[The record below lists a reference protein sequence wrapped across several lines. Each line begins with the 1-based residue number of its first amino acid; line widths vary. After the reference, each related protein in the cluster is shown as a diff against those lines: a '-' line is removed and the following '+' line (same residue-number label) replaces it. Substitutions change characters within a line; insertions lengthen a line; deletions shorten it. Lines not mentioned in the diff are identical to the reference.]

1 FGIIDLAGI
10 PKDRYY
16 LYRSHWNPT
25 EETLHILPHWTW
37 PGREGE
43 TTPVFVYSNYPS
55 AELFVNGKSQGR
67 VYKDESLTVE
77 KTDNEEAHRQLL
89 LQRRYRLIWMDVK
102 YEPGTLK
109 VVAYDKTGK
118 AVAEQEVHTAGKPDH
133 LKLTADRTSLA
144 SDGKDLSF
152 ITVKVV
158 DKNGNLCPE
167 ATHSVHFKVTGAGS
181 YRAAANGDATNL
193 EQFHLPKMSAFKGQL
208 VAIVQSSE
216 QGGKIQFE

>member
-1 FGIIDLAGI
+1 
-10 PKDRYY
+10 
-16 LYRSHWNPT
+16 
-25 EETLHILPHWTW
+25 
-37 PGREGE
+37 
-43 TTPVFVYSNYPS
+43 S

-67 VYKDESLTVE
+67 VYKDESLTAE

-89 LQRRYRLIWMDVK
+89 RQRRYRLMWMDVK

-109 VVAYDKTGK
+109 VVAYDEKGK

-133 LKLTADRTSLA
+133 LELTADRTSLA

-167 ATHSVHFKVTGAGS
+167 ATHSVRFKVTGAGS

-216 QGGKIQFE
+216 RGGKIQFEAEAKGLKKAVISLQSK